1 MCRVNRVERGKV
13 LLLWVSEISV
23 TNDLKVEVDRTEE
36 NICKLT
42 GFNQEALEIIEEE
55 EGVIFHLDLIFM
67 LVTWVA
73 VSVNHYLV
81 KGPWLEFP

>member
-1 MCRVNRVERGKV
+1 M
-13 LLLWVSEISV
+13 

-67 LVTWVA
+67 LVT
-73 VSVNHYLV
+73 
-81 KGPWLEFP
+81 